1 MSAGEPVVATR
12 THSAF
17 APALLIVLALL
28 AWSGFQTYQLV
39 LERNG
44 FNDIIAGQDSQ
55 MDRSQKIRVALQNLA
70 TRTAQVARAGNANA
84 TIIVEELRKRGITIN
99 PDEPLAK

>member
-1 MSAGEPVVATR
+1 MSAGEPVVTTR

-28 AWSGFQTYQLV
+28 SWSGFQTYQLV

-44 FNDIIAGQDSQ
+44 FHAIIAGQDTQ
-55 MDRSQKIRVALQNLA
+55 IEAAQKVRVSLQNLA

-84 TIIVEELRKRGITIN
+84 TIVVEELRKRGITID
-99 PDEPLAK
+99 PDAPLAK